1 LSHLD
6 LEREIRRILRDRLRV
21 DVPESRAE
29 LLDSGLVD
37 SLGFVDLV
45 AAIEQRFEIVVSLI
59 DVDLD
64 EFRTIESIARFV
76 SAARGGDAEARAAG
90 SAPPAM
96 AEAASDAIVT
106 VEAS

>member
-6 LEREIRRILRDRLRV
+6 LEREIRRILRERLRV
-21 DVPESRAE
+21 DVPESRAD

-64 EFRTIESIARFV
+64 QFRTIQSIARFV
-76 SAARGGDAEARAAG
+76 SAVRRGEAG
-90 SAPPAM
+90 SAPPPAVREVVPN
-96 AEAASDAIVT
+96 AVAA
-106 VEAS
+106 VETA